1 MKKKKQKRDYF
12 VSCIVA
18 AAGESRRMGE
28 NVNKLFL
35 EIGGAPVIAHTLLA
49 LQNSGFIDEI
59 IVAAKEEDMLDISDI
74 AADFEIDKLKAI
86 VKGGAVR
93 AESVK
98 AAIAELSEDC
108 DLIAVHDGARPLVDE
123 ETIAEAVSA
132 GFAFGAAACGVRP
145 KATIKREDENGFIA
159 ETVDRSELFEIQ
171 TPQVFSK
178 ALFLNAYDADEDA
191 LRAVTDDC
199 ALVEKLGTKIKITPG
214 SYRNIKITT
223 VEDIAVAEGLLS
235 SEEW

>member
-1 MKKKKQKRDYF
+1 MKKKKLKRDYF

-18 AAGESRRMGE
+18 AGGSGRRMGAD
-28 NVNKLFL
+28 VNKLFL
-35 EIGGAPVIAHTLLA
+35 EIGGVPVIARTLLA
-49 LQNSGFIDEI
+49 LQNSEFVDEI

-74 AADFEIDKLKAI
+74 AADFAIDKLKTI

-98 AAIAELSEDC
+98 AAISELSEEC
-108 DLIAVHDGARPLVDE
+108 DLVAVHDGARPLVDE
-123 ETIAEAVSA
+123 NTISEAVSA

-145 KATIKREDENGFIA
+145 KSTIKREDENGFVA
-159 ETVDRSELFEIQ
+159 ETVDRSVLFEIQ

-178 ALFLNAYDADEDA
+178 ELFLNAYDAENEVLHA
-191 LRAVTDDC
+191 ATDDC
-199 ALVEKLGTKIKITPG
+199 ALVERLGAKIKITRG

-223 VEDIAVAEGLLS
+223 VEDIAIAEGLLS
-235 SEEW
+235 DEEW

>member
-1 MKKKKQKRDYF
+1 MKKKKLRRDYF

-18 AAGESRRMGE
+18 AGGESRRMGE

-35 EIGGAPVIAHTLLA
+35 EIAGVPVIAHTLLA
-49 LQNSGFIDEI
+49 LQNSAWIDEI
-59 IVAAKEEDMLDISDI
+59 VVSAREEDILDISDL
-74 AADFEIDKLKAI
+74 AASFEIDKLKAI

-98 AAIAELSEDC
+98 AAISELSEDC
-108 DLIAVHDGARPLVDE
+108 DFIAVHDGARPLVDE
-123 ETIAEAVSA
+123 NTIAQAVSA

-145 KATIKREDENGFIA
+145 KNTLKRGDENNFVA
-159 ETVDRSELFEIQ
+159 ETVDRSVLFEIQ

-178 ALFLNAYDADEDA
+178 ELFLNAYEAEKDV
-191 LRAVTDDC
+191 LRSVTDDC
-199 ALVEKLGTKIKITPG
+199 SLVERLGTKIKITPG

-223 VEDIAVAEGLLS
+223 IEDLAIAEGLLND
-235 SEEW
+235 EEW